1 MIRPAPL
8 AGLPVLALALGL
20 LAGCSPNAA
29 DDGDGAT
36 GLTVAVV
43 PKGTTHEFWKSVHAG
58 ALDAAKELSTPE
70 RPIKILW
77 KGSQE
82 ESDTAGQIRV
92 VQNFLTR
99 GVDGVVLAPN
109 DSGGLVDAVAEAGDL
124 DVPVVI
130 FDSGLA
136 PSAAEQGAET
146 VSFVATDNYVGG
158 RKAAARLA
166 EAMANAEGQSLSG
179 RGKPGVILLRYKAGS
194 ESTEQREEGFLAELR
209 ENHPEIEILSDDQY
223 AGTTPEE
230 SLANATQV
238 LQRFE
243 SEFDERPGGI
253 FAVCEPNADGVHRAL
268 KELGL
273 TDRVS
278 FVAFDPNE
286 SLVAGLKDGSVD
298 GIVVQD
304 PVGMGKKAVR
314 ALVAHIDG
322 ETVEARI
329 DTGVTVA
336 TPENVDDAEVAKLL
350 APPRAE

>member
-1 MIRPAPL
+1 MSRLPRLALLPL
-8 AGLPVLALALGL
+8 AVLLGGLAVGLAV
-20 LAGCSPNAA
+20 GCASNDA
-29 DDGDGAT
+29 DPDAKAT
-36 GLTVAVV
+36 LTLAVV

-58 ALDAAKELSTPE
+58 ALRAAGELSTPDRKIE
-70 RPIKILW
+70 ILW

-99 GVDGVVLAPN
+99 GVDGIVLAPN
-109 DSGGLVDAVAEAGDL
+109 DSGGLVDAVAGAVAEG
-124 DVPVVI
+124 VPVVI

-136 PSAAEQGAET
+136 PDAASLGAET
-146 VSFVATDNYVGG
+146 VSFVATDNFIGG
-158 RKAAARLA
+158 RQAATRLV
-166 EAMANAEGQSLSG
+166 EAMGDAPDGT
-179 RGKPGVILLRYKAGS
+179 RPGVILLRYKAGS
-194 ESTEQREEGFLAELR
+194 ESTEQREEGFLAELK
-209 ENHPEIEILSDDQY
+209 EHHPDVEILSEDQY

-230 SLANATQV
+230 ALANATQV

-243 SEFDERPGGI
+243 REFQTRPGGI

-304 PVGMGKKAVR
+304 PVGMGDQAVR
-314 ALVAHIDG
+314 TLIAHLDG
-322 ETVEARI
+322 ATVEPRI
-329 DTGVTVA
+329 DTGVVVA
-336 TPENVDDAEVAKLL
+336 TPDNLTDPAVAALL